1 MGARRSRGRRA
12 GWLLAGAGLLA
23 LTGAGGDPGPNLRPH
38 LPGGWSDVLVV
49 SDSPGGTLDTPLEA
63 GDGVYVDFAVINAGG
78 APTAAPFGVD
88 LYLDGRLRRSFQI
101 PAPLP
106 PGVHRYRLDY
116 PLGSLGVGS
125 HRLRLVVD
133 AGEAIGE
140 SDEAD
145 NEYSRTLVVAGDC
158 LPLRVRVRPPE
169 AGVVEANREPT
180 CGGSTVGAF
189 GLAGEEEE
197 SSEGVWGEGG
207 EPVREARLSRA
218 LEGLRARV
226 RSEGRV
232 RVIVELRTEQEAA
245 VRGKASRGAVARAQQ
260 SLLSRIGG
268 QEASSIRRFDFI
280 PHVALEVDAVGLEA
294 LARAPEVEALE
305 EDGVV
310 WPLLGGSTRRV
321 GAPGAW
327 SRGYAGKGQA
337 IAILDTGVDAAH
349 PFLQGR
355 VVAEACYSGADEEKS
370 GSICP
375 GGEREATGPGSSAP
389 CSGWV
394 DCYHGTAVAGVAA
407 GGGTDFSGV
416 APEADIIAIQVFSHC
431 GSGNICSHLR
441 GYDSDW
447 IAGLER
453 VVELSEEFDIAAANL
468 SFGREVEEVED
479 CDTEFPAAAAA
490 LTALREA
497 GIAPIVASGNE
508 GSSRDLS
515 FPACLSSAVSV
526 GATRERN
533 FGEVDEE
540 VAEFSN
546 SGEALDLLAPGV
558 EIATS
563 VPGGG
568 FAELAG
574 TSMAAPHVAGAWALL
589 KSRAPGARV
598 GEVLNVLKATG
609 LPLSDPRNDRI
620 KPRLRVDAALH
631 AAIPPH
637 RFAAGTRLTL
647 EARPRPGFRFEAWQG
662 CDRVSGD
669 RCVVALEAA
678 RSVTALF
685 EADVP
690 APDLILTSLSAPPA
704 ATAGGEVAV
713 ALGLHNQGPLDAGPF
728 RVGLYLSADA
738 AVSIDDLW
746 FAACHY
752 ESGLAAGA
760 TASCSRSFPLPPRA
774 RSGLYTLGA
783 IVDDLDQVV
792 ERGEGNN
799 IRVADSGPL
808 EIRPSS
814 PRWLSLVPVV
824 LAAQGLKGAHF
835 TSELTL
841 TNREARPVEVGFT
854 YTAHRGGGSG
864 TVSGRL
870 EAGEQKVVPD
880 ALGYLRGLGLPLA
893 GGDRVGTLAVR
904 SEAPLG
910 VMVRTTTPVPEG
922 RAGLAYPGIEEE
934 DGFHE
939 AVYLCGLRQDNR
951 DRSNVAFQ
959 NMGSPEEGAI
969 TLRATVFPGE
979 AAGSRPRVLETV
991 TLEPGGFHQYTGVL
1005 GVLGGG
1011 KSRQG
1016 YVRVER
1022 IAGTAPFYAYGVV
1035 NDQSNS
1041 DGSFI
1046 FPVEGSALEG
1056 RQGLTVPVV
1065 VETGGFTSELTL
1077 TNLSETPRTLHCEL
1091 VAGGVRTPDG
1101 TARFT
1106 LRLESGQQRI
1116 LPGLVERL
1124 RREGVEG
1131 IGPGRGGLA
1140 GPLFVRA
1147 EEGDLGGIVIGAR
1160 TTAPAP
1166 GGGRYGVFLPAVA
1179 DAGAF
1184 RRWAWVDALRQDG
1197 ENRSNLALVNTG
1209 TVDGSRSLFHLD
1221 LYDGETG
1228 RWVRTVRDVTV
1239 PARGWLQLNSILG
1252 NHAPRTRQGY
1262 LRIRQAAGSNPFLA
1276 YGVLND
1282 GAAPGRRSGD
1292 GAFLPARK

>member
-1 MGARRSRGRRA
+1 M
-12 GWLLAGAGLLA
+12 
-23 LTGAGGDPGPNLRPH
+23 
-38 LPGGWSDVLVV
+38 
-49 SDSPGGTLDTPLEA
+49 
-63 GDGVYVDFAVINAGG
+63 
-78 APTAAPFGVD
+78 
-88 LYLDGRLRRSFQI
+88 
-101 PAPLP
+101 
-106 PGVHRYRLDY
+106 
-116 PLGSLGVGS
+116 
-125 HRLRLVVD
+125 
-133 AGEAIGE
+133 
-140 SDEAD
+140 
-145 NEYSRTLVVAGDC
+145 
-158 LPLRVRVRPPE
+158 
-169 AGVVEANREPT
+169 
-180 CGGSTVGAF
+180 GST
-189 GLAGEEEE
+189 
-197 SSEGVWGEGG
+197 EGG
-207 EPVREARLSRA
+207 VRWENVSR
-218 LEGLRARV
+218 
-226 RSEGRV
+226 
-232 RVIVELRTEQEAA
+232 
-245 VRGKASRGAVARAQQ
+245 
-260 SLLSRIGG
+260 
-268 QEASSIRRFDFI
+268 
-280 PHVALEVDAVGLEA
+280 
-294 LARAPEVEALE
+294 
-305 EDGVV
+305 
-310 WPLLGGSTRRV
+310 
-321 GAPGAW
+321 
-327 SRGYAGKGQA
+327 
-337 IAILDTGVDAAH
+337 
-349 PFLQGR
+349 
-355 VVAEACYSGADEEKS
+355 
-370 GSICP
+370 
-375 GGEREATGPGSSAP
+375 
-389 CSGWV
+389 
-394 DCYHGTAVAGVAA
+394 
-407 GGGTDFSGV
+407 
-416 APEADIIAIQVFSHC
+416 
-431 GSGNICSHLR
+431 
-441 GYDSDW
+441 
-447 IAGLER
+447 
-453 VVELSEEFDIAAANL
+453 
-468 SFGREVEEVED
+468 
-479 CDTEFPAAAAA
+479 
-490 LTALREA
+490 
-497 GIAPIVASGNE
+497 
-508 GSSRDLS
+508 
-515 FPACLSSAVSV
+515 
-526 GATRERN
+526 
-533 FGEVDEE
+533 
-540 VAEFSN
+540 FSN
-546 SGEALDLLAPGV
+546 SAPALDLLAPGE
-558 EIATS
+558 EITTS
-563 VPGGG
+563 VPRGG
-568 FAELAG
+568 FETYSG
-574 TSMAAPHVAGAWALL
+574 TSLAAPHVAGAWALL
-589 KSRAPGARV
+589 KSKAPQAEV
-598 GEVLNVLKATG
+598 AEVLEVLKRSGVPVAD
-609 LPLSDPRNDRI
+609 LKNDLV
-620 KPRLRVDAALH
+620 KPRLQVDAALD
-631 AAIPPH
+631 AVIPPLSYA
-637 RFAAGTRLTL
+637 FGTRLTL
-647 EARPRPGFRFEAWQG
+647 EARPNPGFRFGFWRGCEAPSENQ
-662 CDRVSGD
+662 CAVEIDSFRTI
-669 RCVVALEAA
+669 
-678 RSVTALF
+678 TAVF
-685 EADVP
+685 EAEGG
-690 APDLILTSLSAPPA
+690 ALDLEITRLTAPPTA
-704 ATAGGEVAV
+704 AAGSEVLIEA
-713 ALGLHNQGPLDAGPF
+713 GLRNKGPLAAGPF
-728 RVGLYLSADA
+728 RVGLYLSTDA
-738 AVSIDDLW
+738 TVTTEDLG

-752 ESGLAAGA
+752 PEGLAAGA
-760 TASCSRSFPLPPRA
+760 TASCSRSFPLPPRVGP
-774 RSGLYTLGA
+774 RLYTLGA
-783 IVDDLDQVV
+783 IVDDLDEVT

-799 IRVADSGPL
+799 IRLADSGPL

-814 PRWLSLVPVV
+814 PRWLSFVPVV
-824 LAAQGLKGAHF
+824 LAARGLGGAHF